1 MTHATPYTHL
11 PVVPCDAPFLPLVE
25 RIRREATVV
34 DNRIVRI
41 DHFLN
46 HRIEP
51 LFMRDLGQAMAERIH
66 RFRPELILTA
76 ESSGIAPALATA
88 GVLNL
93 PLVYAKKYAPDNP
106 SPPLARVIASPT
118 RGGEIMLR
126 VAEGYLTPGMRIALV
141 DDFLAQGGTALALAD
156 IVAEAGAELVV
167 TGFVVEK
174 QFQDGRAG
182 LVQRGLPI
190 ATLARITQLQAG
202 SVIMAGDRA

>member
-1 MTHATPYTHL
+1 MTYATPYTHL
-11 PVVPCDAPFLPLVE
+11 PVVPCDAPFQPLVE
-25 RIRREATVV
+25 RIRREATIV

-66 RFRPELILTA
+66 HFQPDLILTA

-88 GVLNL
+88 SVLNL
-93 PLVYAKKYAPDNP
+93 PLVYAKKYTPDGP
-106 SPPLARVIASPT
+106 PPPLARIIASPT
-118 RGGEIMLR
+118 RGNEIMLR
-126 VAEGYLTPGMRIALV
+126 VAEGYLTAGMRVALV
-141 DDFLAQGGTALALAD
+141 DDFLARGGTALALAD

-167 TGFVVEK
+167 AGFVVEK

-182 LVQRGLPI
+182 LVQRGRPI
-190 ATLARITQLQAG
+190 ATLAQIMQLQAG
-202 SVIMAGDRA
+202 RVVMAGDQA